1 MKPGIKEMLTR
12 PRQLNILDRSNISS
26 AKVSGMPE
34 DLGFGPVTYN
44 NAV

>member
-1 MKPGIKEMLTR
+1 MIR
-12 PRQLNILDRSNISS
+12 PRQLNILDRSNIAS

-34 DLGFGPVTYN
+34 DLDFGPVTYN